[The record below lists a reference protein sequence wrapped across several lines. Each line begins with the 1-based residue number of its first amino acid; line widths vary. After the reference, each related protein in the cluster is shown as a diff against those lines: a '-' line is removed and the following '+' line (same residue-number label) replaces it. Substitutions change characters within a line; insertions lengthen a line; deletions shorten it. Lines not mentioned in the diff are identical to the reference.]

1 MKSSAIINHE
11 SRNRTEIDVY
21 VDEDET
27 ETQQREA
34 VVVGPQDVANVLGC
48 LPSLLSTTHRLTPL
62 KRHLLDAVD
71 ETEPMTDTDGTTV
84 SKVQQ
89 YLEDNDIPHPT
100 RQTLKSRLDEL
111 SEEYYLNR
119 YKSVAGPKGQADAY
133 EKADEGALQTPRINS
148 LQSHADRDDVEL
160 GTDPAVDVDPS
171 DPFADCDDPIRDQSF
186 VETVSEFDVQFSSK
200 TEADEDVLTK
210 AMGPSGDESEYAST
224 TTSGSTSSDSNP
236 KGSGDE
242 DGASQTSLSES
253 TDGEIKTTDDE
264 FAVTVD
270 EEIAIA
276 NPTQE
281 WLLEA
286 LAEQRGEVYAKQHD
300 VIQKC
305 GVVSKDENPS
315 QVDLTETV
323 ADPDH
328 ELWDN
333 RADLADDRVISQEDA
348 LRELEGAY
356 TALKSQGYVV
366 EDENRSPPA
375 MVRLNVI
382 ETDLD

>member
-1 MKSSAIINHE
+1 
-11 SRNRTEIDVY
+11 
-21 VDEDET
+21 
-27 ETQQREA
+27 
-34 VVVGPQDVANVLGC
+34 
-48 LPSLLSTTHRLTPL
+48 
-62 KRHLLDAVD
+62 
-71 ETEPMTDTDGTTV
+71 
-84 SKVQQ
+84 
-89 YLEDNDIPHPT
+89 
-100 RQTLKSRLDEL
+100 
-111 SEEYYLNR
+111 
-119 YKSVAGPKGQADAY
+119 
-133 EKADEGALQTPRINS
+133 
-148 LQSHADRDDVEL
+148 
-160 GTDPAVDVDPS
+160 
-171 DPFADCDDPIRDQSF
+171 
-186 VETVSEFDVQFSSK
+186 
-200 TEADEDVLTK
+200 
-210 AMGPSGDESEYAST
+210 MGPSSDESEYAST

-375 MVRLNVI
+375 MVRLNVV
-382 ETDLD
+382 ETQ